1 MLYWKYGDTMNML
14 DIIIRKK
21 NKEALSYDELK
32 YAFNNYL
39 SGKIP
44 DYQMSALLMAITIN
58 GMNMSE
64 TLALTDIFIRSGET
78 YDLSSIAPHVVDKHS
93 TGGVGDSTTLVVGP
107 ICAALGLK
115 MAKMSGRGLGLTGGT
130 IDKVESIPGF
140 IVNESKE
147 DFFEQV
153 RKNGFALSSQ
163 SDNLVPLDKVIYA
176 LRDVT
181 GTTESIPL
189 IASSIMS
196 KKIALG
202 ATDIL
207 IDIKVGSGALLHTKE
222 EAEIL
227 SKWLIDIGDAY
238 HRKVE
243 TILSDM
249 NEPLSFAIGNALEVK
264 EAINVLNG
272 KRSPLFDTAVEIA
285 ARLLTMVEGTD
296 EKKAQELAIQ
306 AIDSGAALTCFND
319 FVTAQ
324 GGDLSK
330 LKVSDKVIKVKAK
343 NDGIIESIDALG
355 AAKLAAKLGATKKTL
370 DDKIDYGVGIL
381 LKVKKGDHIK
391 KNDVLM
397 ELYVKNY
404 NEEFHNGDFA
414 FIEIV

>member
-1 MLYWKYGDTMNML
+1 MNML

-64 TLALTDIFIRSGET
+64 TLALTNIFIRSGET

-343 NDGIIESIDALG
+343 KDGIIESIDALG

>member
-1 MLYWKYGDTMNML
+1 MNML

-343 NDGIIESIDALG
+343 KDGIIESIDALG

>member
-1 MLYWKYGDTMNML
+1 MNML

-64 TLALTDIFIRSGET
+64 TLALTNIFIRSGET

-272 KRSPLFDTAVEIA
+272 KRSPLFDTAFEIA

-343 NDGIIESIDALG
+343 KDGIIESIDALG

>member
-1 MLYWKYGDTMNML
+1 MNML

-64 TLALTDIFIRSGET
+64 TLALTNIFIRSGET

-207 IDIKVGSGALLHTKE
+207 IDIKVGSEALLHTKE

-343 NDGIIESIDALG
+343 KDGIIESIDALG

>member
-1 MLYWKYGDTMNML
+1 
-14 DIIIRKK
+14 
-21 NKEALSYDELK
+21 
-32 YAFNNYL
+32 
-39 SGKIP
+39 
-44 DYQMSALLMAITIN
+44 
-58 GMNMSE
+58 
-64 TLALTDIFIRSGET
+64 
-78 YDLSSIAPHVVDKHS
+78 
-93 TGGVGDSTTLVVGP
+93 
-107 ICAALGLK
+107 
-115 MAKMSGRGLGLTGGT
+115 
-130 IDKVESIPGF
+130 
-140 IVNESKE
+140 
-147 DFFEQV
+147 
-153 RKNGFALSSQ
+153 
-163 SDNLVPLDKVIYA
+163 
-176 LRDVT
+176 
-181 GTTESIPL
+181 
-189 IASSIMS
+189 MS

-207 IDIKVGSGALLHTKE
+207 IDRTVGSGALLHTKE
-222 EAEIL
+222 EAETL

-414 FIEIV
+414 FIKIV

>member
-1 MLYWKYGDTMNML
+1 MNML

-58 GMNMSE
+58 DMNMSE

-343 NDGIIESIDALG
+343 KDGIIESIDALG

>member
-1 MLYWKYGDTMNML
+1 MNML

-64 TLALTDIFIRSGET
+64 TLALTNIFIRSGET

-147 DFFEQV
+147 EFFEQV

-343 NDGIIESIDALG
+343 KDGIIESIDALG

>member
-1 MLYWKYGDTMNML
+1 MHRVSCL
-14 DIIIRKK
+14 K
-21 NKEALSYDELK
+21 N
-32 YAFNNYL
+32 
-39 SGKIP
+39 
-44 DYQMSALLMAITIN
+44 
-58 GMNMSE
+58 
-64 TLALTDIFIRSGET
+64 
-78 YDLSSIAPHVVDKHS
+78 
-93 TGGVGDSTTLVVGP
+93 
-107 ICAALGLK
+107 C
-115 MAKMSGRGLGLTGGT
+115 
-130 IDKVESIPGF
+130 
-140 IVNESKE
+140 
-147 DFFEQV
+147 
-153 RKNGFALSSQ
+153 
-163 SDNLVPLDKVIYA
+163 
-176 LRDVT
+176 
-181 GTTESIPL
+181 
-189 IASSIMS
+189 
-196 KKIALG
+196 LG

-222 EAEIL
+222 EAETL

-306 AIDSGAALTCFND
+306 AIDSGAALNCFND

-343 NDGIIESIDALG
+343 KDGIIESIDALG

-414 FIEIV
+414 FIKIV

>member
-1 MLYWKYGDTMNML
+1 MNML

-222 EAEIL
+222 EAETL

-306 AIDSGAALTCFND
+306 AIDSGAALNCFND

-343 NDGIIESIDALG
+343 KDGIIESIDALG

-414 FIEIV
+414 FIKIV